1 MAKQDVGD
9 QGRKELHGREELVV
23 DPEPRVHA
31 GALVMDH
38 AVFVSIVEPAEPGH
52 PRKRVGNALHVREE
66 PFESCAVV
74 GLELALPPADIE
86 PGVLPG
92 PHELCCFGQD
102 LPAAEHQS

>member
-1 MAKQDVGD
+1 VGD

-38 AVFVSIVEPAEPGH
+38 AVFVSIVEPAE
-52 PRKRVGNALHVREE
+52 RDRNAFHVREE

-74 GLELALPPADIE
+74 GLELALAPYGE
-86 PGVLPG
+86 TRVLPR
-92 PHELCCFGQD
+92 PHGLHGVGQD
-102 LPAAEHQS
+102 LPATDHHL